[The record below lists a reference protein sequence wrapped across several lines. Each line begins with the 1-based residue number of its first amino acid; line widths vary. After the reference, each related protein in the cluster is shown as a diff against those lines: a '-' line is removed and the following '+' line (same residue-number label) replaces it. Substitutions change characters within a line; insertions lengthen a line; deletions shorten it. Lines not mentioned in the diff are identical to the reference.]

1 MGNSCGTRERPVT
14 HTPGD
19 RGGAREGDVIERS
32 ASEKQRERER
42 EGKIVRNSDRACVG
56 GRERER
62 GKERE
67 RSGPGSID

>member
-42 EGKIVRNSDRACVG
+42 E
-56 GRERER
+56 RERLYETATER
-62 GKERE
+62 V
-67 RSGPGSID
+67 

>member
-42 EGKIVRNSDRACVG
+42 ERGKDCTKQRQSVCRRERKRK
-56 GRERER
+56 RERER
-62 GKERE
+62 EI
-67 RSGPGSID
+67 GSRLH